1 MNFTPAYMELVNTG
15 EIDERIE
22 SLFDIL
28 TNCDLCPRECEIN
41 RLQGKTGYCKADAN
55 MMVSMI
61 QPHFWEE
68 TPLVGLG
75 GSGAVFLT
83 HCNLRCVYCQNYETS
98 YNEVGLPMTSEQ
110 LADNMLYLQRIGCHN
125 INLVTPTHYTPQLV
139 ESIAIAARKGL
150 RLPIVY
156 NCSGYES
163 VKTLKLLDGIIDIYM
178 PDFKYGNDETAQLY
192 SNAPDYFEVCSKAIT
207 EMHKQVGDLVIK
219 RDIAYHGLLIRHLI
233 LPNDGAGSLKV
244 LEFIANEI
252 SRDSYVNIM
261 FQYRPS
267 YHASEFDE
275 INRPPYIEE
284 RGNVLDMAI
293 GLGLH
298 RGFPSN

>member
-1 MNFTPAYMELVNTG
+1 MEFTPAYTELVNTG

-28 TNCDLCPRECEIN
+28 THCDLCPRECKIN
-41 RLQGKTGYCKADAN
+41 RLRGKTGYCKADAN

-75 GSGAVFLT
+75 GSGTVFLT
-83 HCNLRCVYCQNYETS
+83 NCNLQCVYCQNYETS
-98 YNEVGLPMTSEQ
+98 HNGVGLPMTCEQ

-125 INLVTPTHYTPQLV
+125 INLVTPTHYIPQLV
-139 ESIAIAARKGL
+139 KSIAIAARKGL

-156 NCSGYES
+156 NCGGYES

-178 PDFKYGNDETAQLY
+178 PDFKYGNDESARLY
-192 SNAPDYFEVCSKAIT
+192 SNAPDYFEVCSKAVR
-207 EMHKQVGDLVIK
+207 EMHKQVGDLVIEK
-219 RDIAYHGLLIRHLI
+219 DIAYRGLLIRHLI
-233 LPNDGAGSLKV
+233 LPDDRAGSFKV

-252 SRDSYVNIM
+252 SKDSYVNIM
-261 FQYRPS
+261 FQYRPL
-267 YHASEFDE
+267 YHAKEFDE
-275 INRPPYIEE
+275 INRTPYIEE
-284 RGNVLDMAI
+284 RDSILDMAI

-298 RGFPSN
+298 LGFPSG

>member
-1 MNFTPAYMELVNTG
+1 MEFTPAYTELVNTG

-28 TNCDLCPRECEIN
+28 THCDLCPRECKIN
-41 RLQGKTGYCKADAN
+41 RLRGKTGYCKADAN

-75 GSGAVFLT
+75 GSGTVFLSN
-83 HCNLRCVYCQNYETS
+83 CNLQCVYCQNYETS
-98 YNEVGLPMTSEQ
+98 HNGVGLPMTCEQ

-125 INLVTPTHYTPQLV
+125 INLVTPTHYIPQLV
-139 ESIAIAARKGL
+139 KSIAIAARKGL

-156 NCSGYES
+156 NCGGYES

-178 PDFKYGNDETAQLY
+178 PDFKYGNDESARLY
-192 SNAPDYFEVCSKAIT
+192 SNAPDYFEVCSKAVR
-207 EMHKQVGDLVIK
+207 EMHKQVGDLVIEK
-219 RDIAYHGLLIRHLI
+219 DIAYRGLLIRHLI
-233 LPNDGAGSLKV
+233 LPDDRAGSFKV

-252 SRDSYVNIM
+252 SKDSYVNIM
-261 FQYRPS
+261 FQYRPL
-267 YHASEFDE
+267 YHAKEFDE
-275 INRPPYIEE
+275 INRTPYIEE
-284 RGNVLDMAI
+284 RDSILDMAI

-298 RGFPSN
+298 LGFPSG